1 MTSKQYYLENQAAY
15 THKFYDNVVFKDI
28 RNLTGGRV
36 RMMITGSAPIAG
48 EILTFLKAVFGCPLM
63 EGFGQTETSAP
74 ASLTFIHDPVSGHV
88 GGPLN
93 CCKFRLR
100 DIPEM

>member
-1 MTSKQYYLENQAAY
+1 
-15 THKFYDNVVFKDI
+15 
-28 RNLTGGRV
+28 
-36 RMMITGSAPIAG
+36 MITGSAPIAG
-48 EILTFLKAVFGCPLM
+48 DILTFLKAVFGCPLL

-74 ASLTFIHDPVSGHV
+74 ATLTAVEDPVAGNV

-93 CCKFRLR
+93 CVKFRLR